1 MTDKINHKVN
11 AALESLDGII
21 PAEPQPFLLTR
32 VNAFLRQ
39 RESAPNIWQRAAGYI
54 KRPAV
59 AACSVAVLLALN
71 IFLFSTS
78 NFSIAKES
86 TAKRIATS
94 KYDFAINV
102 AGIYDTENQEP

>member
-11 AALESLDGII
+11 AAMESLDGIV

-39 RESAPNIWQRAAGYI
+39 RESSANIWQRAAGYI

-59 AACSVAVLLALN
+59 AACAVALLLALN
-71 IFLFSTS
+71 IFLFSS
-78 NFSIAKES
+78 SKFSITKES
-86 TAKRIATS
+86 TAKRIASS
-94 KYDFAINV
+94 KDDFAINV
-102 AGIYDTENQEP
+102 TGIYDTENQEP